1 MSSQRRSAFERGFGT
16 LEVAIILS
24 LMGALAFV
32 LMTQPNENEQLLHE
46 QQKSFLRTADE
57 QLINFI
63 GLNGRLPCPDSDG
76 DGIENCTVS
85 KGTLPYVTLGM
96 KETGYTSGD
105 VALRYGV
112 YRKAVSGTA
121 GSGATADASDA
132 DLAVV
137 KNRYEPMGANGEIFN
152 SEKYNTLDF
161 CVALKNANSAAFST
175 SQTYV
180 QESSSNRYGVA
191 YVLAAPG
198 NEDADGS
205 NGLFDGLNGTTDA
218 GFESASRPS
227 NPANY
232 DDHVLSRGFIELNR
246 MMQCDVTIASLNLMA
261 NAVLVQNEVI
271 DQAESL
277 ADDTEKGLI
286 LAAVGVA
293 LNAAS
298 AVLAGVD
305 LANASTT
312 LGVSSG
318 LLSAAVASCVVLVGC
333 ALIPVYTAAVAAATT
348 GVVLS
353 GVALGASVAAV
364 IAQGVATALYADA
377 AIRASAASSSVGTVD
392 WDANI
397 ASRQADLA
405 KAQTDLIAAQAKQTA
420 IGIELQNALS
430 TYTNNKNSITSYATN
445 NDDPDYTGTPTVVTL
460 TENMFSAMDA
470 VFSKRS
476 TYLQRAA
483 EYEDLQSQCEGCP
496 EGDGTLN
503 SEDIIVDGVTV
514 NLPERQ
520 VFACPVSST
529 TGNYSVCD
537 AAAQKLIE
545 VDAAESDVAA
555 AYSNANNIR
564 IQAMAAAQNF
574 EVYQGVD
581 INNNKIFKPCFLV
594 SGCNLPQLLDN
605 TWPLSWAYDDA
616 DDKKT
621 SDMNK
626 HYYPAY
632 ILKQQEYDNAVED
645 TNSKL
650 TLIATLNRSISAMQ
664 CSKDGK
670 NYTEI
675 SPGVFECLD
684 APVTGG
690 STADSY
696 AQGAEEILKQSD
708 QQGASE

>member
-1 MSSQRRSAFERGFGT
+1 
-16 LEVAIILS
+16 
-24 LMGALAFV
+24 
-32 LMTQPNENEQLLHE
+32 
-46 QQKSFLRTADE
+46 
-57 QLINFI
+57 
-63 GLNGRLPCPDSDG
+63 
-76 DGIENCTVS
+76 
-85 KGTLPYVTLGM
+85 M

-205 NGLFDGLNGTTDA
+205 NGLFDGLNGGSGA

-227 NPANY
+227 NPASY

-405 KAQTDLIAAQAKQTA
+405 QAQTDLAAAQSKEASLYTQ
-420 IGIELQNALS
+420 LQNALN
-430 TYTNNKNSITSYATN
+430 TYNTNRNSLRNYAFG
-445 NDDPDYTGTPTVVTL
+445 NDDPDFTGTPAIASLADSMYQGMRDTIAQRDIYYDLESEYTDLKQQCDSCPTQDTVVPASGNIPAYTIYACPKSASGTIILCDQAAQKKIQSDAAKVTL
-460 TENMFSAMDA
+460 TNTFNGLTSLRNSAMN
-470 VFSKRS
+470 
-476 TYLQRAA
+476 AA
-483 EYEDLQSQCEGCP
+483 LNFQVYTGLN
-496 EGDGTLN
+496 GDGNKTFTSCQSIN
-503 SEDIIVDGVTV
+503 CG
-514 NLPERQ
+514 LPRW
-520 VFACPVSST
+520 
-529 TGNYSVCD
+529 
-537 AAAQKLIE
+537 
-545 VDAAESDVAA
+545 
-555 AYSNANNIR
+555 
-564 IQAMAAAQNF
+564 
-574 EVYQGVD
+574 
-581 INNNKIFKPCFLV
+581 
-594 SGCNLPQLLDN
+594 LDN
-605 TWPLSWAYDDA
+605 TWTEFFGIPNYNSFEMD
-616 DDKKT
+616 
-621 SDMNK
+621 K
-626 HYYPAY
+626 HYYAVY
-632 ILKQQEYDNAVED
+632 LIKQQEYDAAVAD
-645 TNSKL
+645 TATKRD
-650 TLIATLNRSISAMQ
+650 LITTLNRSISAMQ
-664 CSKDGK
+664 CSKEGK
-670 NYTEI
+670 NYTET
-675 SPGVFECLD
+675 SPGIFECLD
-684 APVTGG
+684 APVIGG

-696 AQGAEEILKQSD
+696 AQGAEEILKKSD